1 MLNVYQNPE
10 NALKRADALYELGK
24 QDEAMDCL
32 YDALKNRKNR
42 LFKHVHE
49 AIINKLLEIC
59 VERKLSGF
67 AKDGLYLYR
76 IICQGV
82 NIKSWEDAVKK
93 LFLLTESKIE
103 ITLKN
108 NLQMTLADLHT
119 LEQAMIPEN
128 LTKISDFD
136 ETQLPFNEPCF
147 VERLVV
153 DLARKYNI
161 PVRIDQV
168 NKSLRFNNS
177 FSLFQNGSTIYGP
190 ELYELS
196 ENQNVSC
203 LSRLLS
209 SLTKINNLI
218 RPESFKFENAAYV
231 MHLREQYFKSQNL
244 ERRHILE
251 RKKIIEKHKEML
263 ENLQFK
269 KEEERK
275 KFAEK
280 QLKEEEAERQR
291 LQKEAEERAN
301 QRRIFEEEKIKNL
314 ICREKI
320 ENLKKSDL
328 GQMIEK
334 SELNELSSVDP
345 ESLLA
350 KQIEYARREK
360 KEFQTRLRKQERT
373 INHMERAKRIEEIPL
388 LKQEHEV
395 DKIKALEMWECDE
408 KCRIQTLYEERSR
421 NIENK
426 NRMRTMKDDLNAF
439 IQKISER
446 RKLEYEKNYTNFL
459 KIIEKEKEKRLL
471 ERAVQRK
478 AERRRIWLEQKEQ
491 LEKDN
496 DKHFKFVRRRETKN
510 NAKSSRERSTK
521 KSPRCENFPEFRNE
535 QNYLSPNRSY
545 QAKINISNDNST
557 RSLPLRDNKVH
568 MFNNHSERREMKI
581 HFLAI
586 ELQKNIL
593 FQYGA
598 RVLIRGMILRIFK
611 NHSTDMSIIQRSFF
625 QTEYRHHPC

>member
-1 MLNVYQNPE
+1 
-10 NALKRADALYELGK
+10 
-24 QDEAMDCL
+24 
-32 YDALKNRKNR
+32 
-42 LFKHVHE
+42 
-49 AIINKLLEIC
+49 
-59 VERKLSGF
+59 
-67 AKDGLYLYR
+67 
-76 IICQGV
+76 
-82 NIKSWEDAVKK
+82 
-93 LFLLTESKIE
+93 
-103 ITLKN
+103 
-108 NLQMTLADLHT
+108 
-119 LEQAMIPEN
+119 
-128 LTKISDFD
+128 
-136 ETQLPFNEPCF
+136 
-147 VERLVV
+147 
-153 DLARKYNI
+153 
-161 PVRIDQV
+161 
-168 NKSLRFNNS
+168 
-177 FSLFQNGSTIYGP
+177 
-190 ELYELS
+190 
-196 ENQNVSC
+196 
-203 LSRLLS
+203 
-209 SLTKINNLI
+209 
-218 RPESFKFENAAYV
+218 
-231 MHLREQYFKSQNL
+231 
-244 ERRHILE
+244 
-251 RKKIIEKHKEML
+251 ML

-408 KCRIQTLYEERSR
+408 KCRIQTLYEERS
-421 NIENK
+421 
-426 NRMRTMKDDLNAF
+426 
-439 IQKISER
+439 Q
-446 RKLEYEKNYTNFL
+446 
-459 KIIEKEKEKRLL
+459 KEKEKRLL

-568 MFNNHSERREMKI
+568 MFNNHSERRYDSQ
-581 HFLAI
+581 ANNSI
-586 ELQKNIL
+586 EKDKNMHKKLQPKYHILKRNENPFPGNRVAKEHPLPIWCTSSNSRNDSTNFQKPFYGYVDNSTFVFSNRISTPSMLEPNSKYMYSQKYCQENCSKSRNTLPNTLLYKKNMNSDLDQDSVDKVGKHEDETDQPNIRKNIK
-593 FQYGA
+593 YDV
-598 RVLIRGMILRIFK
+598 R
-611 NHSTDMSIIQRSFF
+611 HSCTPWAKLSRANNK
-625 QTEYRHHPC
+625 T